1 MDALLGLSFLWTPA
15 VAAVLAAVAVS
26 MIWIAFAPPAPQ
38 RNVQDRLDDYLER
51 GDMVLDDALSQP
63 FVRRVILPALR
74 GVLRAA
80 GRLLPNRNL
89 ERTRQQLQ
97 HAGNPYGLSPLDFYG
112 ARVLLLLVVVGATV
126 FYAFNRGNFANAIQ
140 MVILAAVMAYIL
152 PIYWLRTKIRGRRN
166 AIQRA
171 LPDALDMLTIGV
183 EAGLAFESAMVRVG
197 EKWDNALT
205 REFRRA
211 VAEMRVGAT
220 REAALGRMAE
230 RCDIPDLTTFVA
242 VLVQSS
248 QLGVSMAQV
257 LHGQAQ
263 AMRERRRQRA
273 EELARQAGIKMLIPL
288 VFFIFPALMV
298 AILGPAIPG
307 FIELFSSIT
316 GP

>member
-1 MDALLGLSFLWTPA
+1 MEALLGLDFLWTPA
-15 VAAVLAAVAVS
+15 VGATLAAVAVVLA
-26 MIWIAFAPPAPQ
+26 WIAFAPPAPQ

-51 GDMVLDDALSQP
+51 GDIVLDEDMSRSI
-63 FVRRVILPALR
+63 VRRALWPALR
-74 GVLRAA
+74 SLLAA
-80 GRLLPNRNL
+80 LGRLLPNRGL

-97 HAGNPYGLSPLDFYG
+97 RAGNPYGLSALDFYG
-112 ARVLLLLVVVGATV
+112 LRLLLLVVAIGAALFFTLRQS
-126 FYAFNRGNFANAIQ
+126 NLLNAIQ
-140 MVILAAVMAYIL
+140 AVILATALAYIL
-152 PIYWLRTKIRGRRN
+152 PLYWLRARVRNQRN
-166 AIQRA
+166 AVIRA

-220 REAALGRMAE
+220 REAALTRMAE
-230 RCDIPDLTTFVA
+230 RCDTPDLTTFVA

-248 QLGVSMAQV
+248 QLGVSIAQV

-298 AILGPAIPG
+298 AILGPAVPG
-307 FIELFSSIT
+307 FIELFDSIT

>member
-1 MDALLGLSFLWTPA
+1 MDALLGIEFLWSPA
-15 VAAVLAAVAVS
+15 VAAALAAVAV
-26 MIWIAFAPPAPQ
+26 ILVWIAFAPPAP
-38 RNVQDRLDDYLER
+38 RRTVEERLDDYLER
-51 GDMVLDDALSQP
+51 GDIVLDEDLSQS
-63 FVRRVILPALR
+63 FARRALWPALR
-74 GVLRAA
+74 TALRAA
-80 GRLLPNRNL
+80 GRLLPNRGL
-89 ERTRQQLQ
+89 ERTRQQLIQ
-97 HAGNPYGLSPLDFYG
+97 AGNPYGLSPLDFYG
-112 ARVLLLLVVVGATV
+112 IRVLLLVGMVGGALALSLGRNT
-126 FYAFNRGNFANAIQ
+126 FMNTLQ
-140 MVILAAVMAYIL
+140 MVILAAFLAFIL
-152 PIYWLRTKIRGRRN
+152 PLYWLRTRVRGRQT

-211 VAEMRVGAT
+211 VAEMRVGAS
-220 REAALGRMAE
+220 REAALTRMAE
-230 RCDIPDLTTFVA
+230 RCNIPDLTTFVA

-248 QLGVSMAQV
+248 QLGVSIAQV
-257 LHGQAQ
+257 LHGQAE
-263 AMRERRRQRA
+263 AMRQRRRQRA

-307 FIELFSSIT
+307 FIELFDSIT